1 MTSAA
6 AREIVE
12 AGGGGLQVVDL
23 DETAWTAPASAGV
36 VRLGVHRQGP
46 RPTGGLDAFDV
57 LLTAELDAPR
67 PWVGVADLDREIAAF
82 AAAVAAQP
90 AAAAILAQLLR
101 TTLKLSFDEALVAES
116 LGYST
121 LLASEGFHAWREAH
135 PAASRGDLDQPR
147 VVVSRYAG
155 ALQIRMTR
163 AAARNAVDAAMRDA
177 LTEAF
182 DFAILDPDAA
192 PVVLCGEGAAFS
204 VGGDLDEFGQAD
216 DPGRAHLI
224 RTLRAPVRQIHQIR
238 GRVTAVIHGAAVG
251 SGLEIPVAAGR
262 VVARPHTV
270 FRLPELELGL
280 IPGAG
285 GTVSIPR
292 RIGRRRTAYMALSGR
307 KLDTATAL
315 AWGLVDAVERAP

>member
-12 AGGGGLQVVDL
+12 AGGGGLQVVHL
-23 DETAWTAPASAGV
+23 DTSGWTTPAAAGV
-36 VRLGVHRQGP
+36 VRLGVHRTGA
-46 RPTGGLDAFDV
+46 RPSADLDAFDL

-67 PWVGVADLDREIAAF
+67 PWVGVADLDAEVAALV
-82 AAAVAAQP
+82 AAVAAQP
-90 AAAAILAQLLR
+90 AAAAILVQLLR

-121 LLASEGFHAWREAH
+121 LLASEGFRAWRAAH
-135 PAASRGDLDQPR
+135 PPSPRGDKALPR
-147 VVVSRYAG
+147 VALSREAG
-155 ALQIRMTR
+155 AVHIRMTR

-177 LTEAF
+177 LAEAF

-192 PVVLCGEGAAFS
+192 PVVLSGEGAAFS

-224 RTLRAPVRQIHQIR
+224 RTLRAPVRQIHQVR
-238 GRVTAVIHGAAVG
+238 ERVTAVIQGAAVG
-251 SGLEIPVAAGR
+251 SGIEIPAAASR
-262 VVARPHTV
+262 IVARPRTI

-307 KLDTATAL
+307 KLDAATAL
-315 AWGLVDAVERAP
+315 AWGLVDAVEPAP